1 MGWMHAIPGRAAILS
16 RALKQIWFVAGVCVL
31 GAAARAPAIAADYSE
46 EVVKAAY
53 VFRLAG
59 YVDWPGGA
67 DREDFVIAVL
77 GSPAMARQLGGLAHA
92 HLINN
97 RPVRVREAA
106 SVRDIADPDILY
118 VGAGRA
124 DSLRSWGPAASRST
138 LVVTDEEGGLRDG
151 GMLNFLTIDRRVRF
165 EVSLT
170 AAGQAHLKISSE
182 LLGLAVRVFGVPR
195 QSRGLCE
202 PRAPAEPIA
211 NCAFGVAR
219 LWPSS
224 KARRVAGAAA

>member
-1 MGWMHAIPGRAAILS
+1 M
-16 RALKQIWFVAGVCVL
+16 L
-31 GAAARAPAIAADYSE
+31 GAGARAPVIAADYSE

-67 DREDFVIAVL
+67 ERGDFVIAVL
-77 GSPAMARQLGGLAHA
+77 GSPAMVRQLGGLAHA

-97 RPVRVREAA
+97 HPVRVREVA

-124 DSLRSWGPAASRST
+124 DSLRSWRPAASRST
-138 LVVTDEEGGLRDG
+138 LVVTDEEGGLQDG

-202 PRAPAEPIA
+202 PRPPAEPSA
-211 NCAFGVAR
+211 NCASGVAR
-219 LWPSS
+219 MWPSS
-224 KARRVAGAAA
+224 KVRRVMGAAA

>member
-1 MGWMHAIPGRAAILS
+1 LVTGL
-16 RALKQIWFVAGVCVL
+16 CVL
-31 GAAARAPAIAADYSE
+31 GAGAHAPAIAADYSE
-46 EVVKAAY
+46 DVVKAAY
-53 VFRLAG
+53 LFRLAG

-67 DREDFVIAVL
+67 DRGVFVIAVL
-77 GSPAMARQLGGLAHA
+77 GSPAMARQLGGLAGA

-97 RPVRVREAA
+97 HSVRVREVA
-106 SVRDIADPDILY
+106 SVRDIADPDLLY

-124 DSLRSWGPAASRST
+124 DSLRSWRPAASRST
-138 LVVTDEEGGLRDG
+138 LIVTDEEGGLRDG

-195 QSRGLCE
+195 QSRGLCG
-202 PRAPAEPIA
+202 PRPAAEPVAI
-211 NCAFGVAR
+211 CAFGVAQLR
-219 LWPSS
+219 PSG
-224 KARRVAGAAA
+224 KAPRAAGAAA

>member
-1 MGWMHAIPGRAAILS
+1 MLS
-16 RALKQIWFVAGVCVL
+16 RAFKQIWLVAGVCVL
-31 GAAARAPAIAADYSE
+31 GAGACAPVIAADYSE

-53 VFRLAG
+53 LFRLAA
-59 YVDWPGGA
+59 YVDWPGGV
-67 DREDFVIAVL
+67 DKGDFVIAVL
-77 GSPAMARQLGGLAHA
+77 GSPAMARQLGGLARA

-97 RPVRVREAA
+97 HPVRVREAA

-124 DSLRSWGPAASRST
+124 DSLRSWRPALSSST

-170 AAGQAHLKISSE
+170 AADQAHLKISSE
-182 LLGLAVRVFGVPR
+182 LLALAVRVFGVPR
-195 QSRGLCE
+195 QSRGLCG
-202 PRAPAEPIA
+202 PRHPAEASA
-211 NCAFGVAR
+211 NCAFGGAR
-219 LWPSS
+219 VWPSS
-224 KARRVAGAAA
+224 KVRRLAGAAA

>member
-1 MGWMHAIPGRAAILS
+1 MLS
-16 RALKQIWFVAGVCVL
+16 RAFRQIWLVAGVCVL
-31 GAAARAPAIAADYSE
+31 SAGACAPVIAADYSE

-53 VFRLAG
+53 LFRLAG

-67 DREDFVIAVL
+67 DKEDFVIAVL
-77 GSPAMARQLGGLAHA
+77 GSPAMARQLGGLART

-97 RPVRVREAA
+97 HPVRVREAA
-106 SVRDIADPDILY
+106 SVRDLADSDILY

-124 DSLRSWGPAASRST
+124 GSLRSWRPAASRST
-138 LVVTDEEGGLRDG
+138 LIVTDEEGGLRDG

-182 LLGLAVRVFGVPR
+182 LLALAVRVFGVPR
-195 QSRGLCE
+195 QSRGLCA
-202 PRAPAEPIA
+202 PRHPAAPIA
-211 NCAFGVAR
+211 NCALGVAR
-219 LWPSS
+219 AWSS
-224 KARRVAGAAA
+224 GRARQAPGAAA

>member
-1 MGWMHAIPGRAAILS
+1 
-16 RALKQIWFVAGVCVL
+16 VL
-31 GAAARAPAIAADYSE
+31 GVGARAPAVAADYSE
-46 EVVKAAY
+46 DVVKAAY
-53 VFRLAG
+53 LFRLAG

-67 DREDFVIAVL
+67 DRGDFVIAVL
-77 GSPAMARQLGGLAHA
+77 GSPAMARQLGGLAGG

-97 RPVRVREAA
+97 HPVRVREAA

-124 DSLRSWGPAASRST
+124 QALRSWRPAASRST
-138 LVVTDEEGGLRDG
+138 LIVTDEEGGLRDG

-195 QSRGLCE
+195 QSRGLCG
-202 PRAPAEPIA
+202 PRPTAEPIA
-211 NCAFGVAR
+211 NCALGVAQA
-219 LWPSS
+219 WPSG
-224 KARRVAGAAA
+224 KVRRAAGAAA